1 MTASPPP
8 ASSRGTHAPAAWAGN
23 ATPYVTLGAGIFSFL
38 LFLICAF
45 ITGALATR
53 QIREDL
59 ATRARWWKA
68 KSILPGAL
76 CVSFVCR
83 ALWVLVL
90 GVVDRADPPNIFG
103 KLINRFCLLVYC
115 TGYGFVV
122 AHVADMTKVQRS
134 RFLQTDVMTTTWYAF
149 WCGCSVLWAI
159 DVLLTIVWVADD
171 AKAVYDAGL
180 YYLGLLFLVLSILFL
195 TFSLRLHAQLTA
207 RVQQRRHV
215 GSTTL
220 VVASICSA
228 FLFLMRFILFVW
240 QPITRI
246 SALAQ

>member
-1 MTASPPP
+1 M
-8 ASSRGTHAPAAWAGN
+8 
-23 ATPYVTLGAGIFSFL
+23 
-38 LFLICAF
+38 
-45 ITGALATR
+45 
-53 QIREDL
+53 
-59 ATRARWWKA
+59 
-68 KSILPGAL
+68 
-76 CVSFVCR
+76 
-83 ALWVLVL
+83 
-90 GVVDRADPPNIFG
+90 
-103 KLINRFCLLVYC
+103 
-115 TGYGFVV
+115 
-122 AHVADMTKVQRS
+122 
-134 RFLQTDVMTTTWYAF
+134 
-149 WCGCSVLWAI
+149 LWAI

-240 QPITRI
+240 QPITGNYVNFTYTATMTHLFI
-246 SALAQ
+246 LLNYTLLDA